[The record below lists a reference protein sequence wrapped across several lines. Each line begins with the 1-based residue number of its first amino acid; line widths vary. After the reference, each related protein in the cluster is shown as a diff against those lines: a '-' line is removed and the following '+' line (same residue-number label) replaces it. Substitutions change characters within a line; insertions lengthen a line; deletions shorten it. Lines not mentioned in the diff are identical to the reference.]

1 MSIIV
6 PHQKGKNFHRNNFPD
21 LPYLAILGSK
31 PLEKK
36 MVRTMITSSST
47 TKTSKKKCK
56 RIPMGNDNSLLQLVN
71 ALQVFLKRLKNR
83 FQFVKGNF
91 NRENAASKKL

>member
-1 MSIIV
+1 
-6 PHQKGKNFHRNNFPD
+6 
-21 LPYLAILGSK
+21 
-31 PLEKK
+31 
-36 MVRTMITSSST
+36 
-47 TKTSKKKCK
+47 
-56 RIPMGNDNSLLQLVN
+56 MGNDNSLLQLVN